1 MSDCVSDGRN
11 FQQTKETG
19 MANGHMM
26 ACMACGLALLGAGMV
41 RAETPDA
48 WLEYVEAHGRS
59 AVDVGIVGRAGT
71 KVETKFRWTA
81 ERNGEMCLLGA
92 RKTGDDASRAEFIC
106 SGSSGG
112 NAVFGF
118 GSQLVQ
124 LKVNSWTSYQWEKD
138 RDFTATVELFTTN
151 ETQTAMTFG
160 LRHSE
165 WGSFLYYPGV
175 NSDYTNAP
183 NPVVTNGLSDTGL
196 NLYLFAGNADGEVA
210 DRAWARV
217 YSLKVWQ
224 DGELVRDLKPCL
236 KDGRAGLHD
245 AVSDTIL
252 YALDGTDDLAYDAA
266 CNEPDYF
273 IEYVDSTGSSYVDV
287 EVPGRSGTSCR
298 ADMAWLNLNGDF
310 AFLNARSST
319 NVNDRVFLLHTS
331 WDSKMSI
338 GYGGFSRASDNFL
351 FTAGTRYLVE
361 TTLEAGRQT
370 VDVDGQRIYS
380 ATSSASYDTGRSFY
394 LFANHVGEQAL
405 NKSQARLYSLKIWQ
419 DGALVRDFLPCVKY
433 GRVALYDAVDRRIFY
448 PQGGELVSAPIT
460 AVGKPDY
467 YLEYVE
473 SPGGT
478 YLDTGV
484 RARTGTAAS
493 AKMRW
498 NMLGVRGNFFSHVDS
513 MNENTFLG
521 ACAANANSRMY
532 LIHTC
537 NAQLWFGYGMTK
549 IYPPMSAETTDRV
562 GLSLDRDYEYEA
574 SYMADAQTLSMN
586 GVQYVSEQVADPV
599 DAGCN
604 LYLFGANVG
613 NKYLRY
619 ATRSR
624 VYWLKIWQDGEL
636 VRDFTPCMKN
646 GRAGLYDAV
655 GDKVYFTVL
664 PLPDS
669 CIGPAKD
676 VAALRPTHLVEFLET
691 DGRRWLD
698 MDVVGRSGTVAE
710 FDMAWLDVG
719 GDVGFFGSSRDREAD
734 EGTAAQGPM
743 RFYPW
748 HNARKVFSYGCDS
761 FFYVKK
767 DAPGDAMGWNEAAK
781 GFYIDPARKYHVRT
795 DFAADRLQIVVDGE
809 TVIDRTG
816 DWEVDT
822 RLPMYLFAENVK
834 GTAMQISRSRIY
846 GMKVWQDGVLVR
858 NFVPVRL
865 GGESGMPAL
874 WDKVSAKPFFLND
887 KAPFARVGPVVGEN
901 PTGFLILF
909 R

>member
-19 MANGHMM
+19 MANGHRM

-48 WLEYVEAHGRS
+48 WLEYVEAQGRS
-59 AVDVGIVGRAGT
+59 AVDVGVVGRAGT

-106 SGSSGG
+106 SSGG
-112 NAVFGF
+112 NGYAVFGF
-118 GSQLVQ
+118 GSELVQ
-124 LKVNSWTSYQWEKD
+124 LRPNPWSSYQWDRD

-160 LRHSE
+160 LTHSE
-165 WGSFLYYPGV
+165 WGSFLYYPAY
-175 NSDYTNAP
+175 NSNYTNAP

-196 NLYLFAGNADGEVA
+196 DLYLFAGNVDGAVEN
-210 DRAWARV
+210 RAWARV

-236 KDGRAGLHD
+236 KDGRAGLYD
-245 AVSDTIL
+245 AVSDAIL
-252 YALDGTDDLAYDAA
+252 YALDGTDDLAFDAA
-266 CNEPDYF
+266 YNEPDYF
-273 IEYVDSTGSSYVDV
+273 IDYADSTGSAYVDV

-310 AFLNARSST
+310 AFLNARSALD
-319 NVNDRVFLLHTS
+319 VNDRVFLLHTS
-331 WDSKMSI
+331 WDGKMSI
-338 GYGGFSRASDNFL
+338 GYGGFIRASDNFL

-448 PQGGELVSAPIT
+448 PQGGELVTAPIT
-460 AVGKPDY
+460 AAGKPDR

-484 RARTGTAAS
+484 RARTGTAAA

-498 NMLGVRGNFFSHVDS
+498 NALGLRANFFSHVDS
-513 MNENTFLG
+513 LNESTFLG
-521 ACAANANSRMY
+521 ACAADANNRMY
-532 LIHTC
+532 LIHSP

-549 IYPPMSAETTDRV
+549 IYPVLPETTTRIE
-562 GLSLDRDYEYEA
+562 LSVDRDYAYES
-574 SYMADAQTLSMN
+574 SYMADAQTLALD
-586 GVQYVSEQVADPV
+586 GAQYVSEQIADPV

-604 LYLFGANVG
+604 LYLFGANIG
-613 NKYLRY
+613 NRCLRY
-619 ATRSR
+619 AGRSR
-624 VYWLKIWQDGEL
+624 VYELKIWQDGEL
-636 VRDFTPCMKN
+636 VRDFRPCMKN

-655 GDKVYFTVL
+655 GDKVYYTVL

-676 VAALRPTHLVEFLET
+676 ADALRPTHLVEFLET
-691 DGRRWLD
+691 DGRHWLD
-698 MDVVGRSGTVAE
+698 TGITGRSGTVAE

-719 GDVGFFGSSRDREAD
+719 GDVGFFGSSRAREEGEGNSAD
-734 EGTAAQGPM
+734 GPL

-748 HNARKVFSYGCDS
+748 HNARKVFSYGCKS
-761 FFYVKK
+761 FLYVNR
-767 DAPGDAMGWNEAAK
+767 DDPSVAAGWQGAAN
-781 GFYIDPARKYHVRT
+781 GILIDPARPYHVRT
-795 DFAADRLQIVVDGE
+795 DFAADRIQIVVDGKA
-809 TVIDRTG
+809 VIDRAG
-816 DWEVDT
+816 DFDVDT
-822 RLPMYLFAENVK
+822 RLPMYLFGENVM
-834 GTAMQISRSRIY
+834 GEAGNIARARIY
-846 GMKVWQDGVLVR
+846 GMKIWQDGVLVR

-865 GGESGMPAL
+865 GGESGTPAL
-874 WDKVSAKPFFLND
+874 WDKVGAKPFFLND
-887 KAPFARVGPVVGEN
+887 KASFARVGPVVGEN
-901 PTGFLILF
+901 PAGFLILF